1 MKNKNSYNF
10 VSVPKGSGR
19 ETPSSPRRKLGSESV
34 SRPLPLNTVL
44 MLIIVYI
51 VLILHSYPRHGGR
64 ETPSSPRRKLGS
76 ESVSRPLPLNTV
88 LMFIIVYVVSIL
100 HSYPR
105 HGGRVQV
112 NSEKCISP
120 IDIRGLTYL

>member
-76 ESVSRPLPLNTV
+76 KGVSRPLPLNTEIM
-88 LMFIIVYVVSIL
+88 LIIVYVVSIL

-105 HGGRVQV
+105 HSGWVQFR
-112 NSEKCISP
+112 SEECISP
-120 IDIRGLTYL
+120 INMRGLTHL